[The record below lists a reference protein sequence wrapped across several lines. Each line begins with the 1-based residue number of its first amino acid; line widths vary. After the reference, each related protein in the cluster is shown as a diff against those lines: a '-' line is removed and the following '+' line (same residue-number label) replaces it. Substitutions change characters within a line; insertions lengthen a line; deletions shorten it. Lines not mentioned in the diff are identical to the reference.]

1 MHPGRLLIATH
12 NPGKLSELTRLLGDV
27 PFDLVSLADVGINH
41 QVDETGET
49 FEQNA
54 TLKAETYARL
64 SGLPTLADDSGLEVD
79 ALDGEPGVR
88 SARYAGDNASDA
100 DRIAFLL
107 RKLDNILEADRT
119 ARFRCVIALARP
131 GGPLEL
137 HPGACEGRILEAPR
151 GSNGFGYDPV
161 FFVPALGK
169 SMAELTTEQKNR
181 VSHRSEA
188 ARKAAASLREKGS
201 ALSGR
206 GLGGSPQNPRGRAGG
221 KGSD

>member
-181 VSHRSEA
+181 VSHRSAA
-188 ARKAAASLREKGS
+188 ARMASASLSRPHT
-201 ALSGR
+201 AGR
-206 GLGGSPQNPRGRAGG
+206 DSIGPT
-221 KGSD
+221 

>member
-1 MHPGRLLIATH
+1 MRAGRLLIATH
-12 NPGKLSELTRLLGDV
+12 NPGKLIELTRLLGDV
-27 PFDLVSLADVGINH
+27 PFDLVSLADAGIHH

-54 TLKAETYARL
+54 ALKAETYARL

-88 SARYAGDNASDA
+88 SSRYAGDNATDA

-107 RKLDNILEADRT
+107 RKLDNIRASDRT
-119 ARFRCVIALARP
+119 AHFRCVIAVAWP

-137 HPGACEGRILEAPR
+137 HSGTCEGRITEAPR

-161 FFVPALGK
+161 FFIPTMGRT
-169 SMAELTTEQKNR
+169 MAELSPEEKNR

-188 ARKAAASLREKGS
+188 ARKAAA
-201 ALSGR
+201 AT
-206 GLGGSPQNPRGRAGG
+206 RGRAG
-221 KGSD
+221 KGNN